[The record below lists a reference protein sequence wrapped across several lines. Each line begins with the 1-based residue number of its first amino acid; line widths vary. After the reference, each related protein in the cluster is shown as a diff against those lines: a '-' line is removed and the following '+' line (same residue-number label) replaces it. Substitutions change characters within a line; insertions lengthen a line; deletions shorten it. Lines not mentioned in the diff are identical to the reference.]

1 MRKIKIDKSNHLRA
15 ILTDTLPYEIPLFFT
30 NEHVFNELTR
40 NKSLSG
46 YPEFV
51 SKMILRKGPT
61 RPFIY
66 RVQKGGGSHRQ
77 LGIPHP
83 SAQVRFAE
91 LYRDFD
97 SFIENICARSPYSLR
112 FPTRVGS
119 HFFQSQYVSLKD
131 RGSGVD
137 EDPASF
143 GGQRKWASSY
153 FYYKR
158 YAHIHRFFSSDEFM
172 RLEQKFSFMLKL
184 DISRCFESIYTHSI
198 SWAVRGKEFGKDNKN
213 SFFFESEFDEKMMNS
228 NWGETS
234 GILIGP
240 EVSRIFAESIMQ
252 SIDVQVHEAMGDI
265 GRSIEIRRYVDDFFV
280 FGNSLDVLERARLCV
295 EAAASRFNLHLNEKK
310 TEVVPRPFTSH
321 MAVGRDR
328 VAECLNEFFKV
339 ARKSLRKGEKDGY
352 FSKSAAERVMA
363 EIRRIARE
371 SNVDY
376 STLASPALAIMARSL
391 SRIRSRLGSELSDG
405 DARNLSR
412 INSAALRIST
422 FLFLMDIKSATSH
435 KIAKIILECS
445 LINHASGIGR
455 AAFEGEVL
463 DITGVAL
470 DQARTRDISGPEVIN
485 VLVAADA
492 VCSVSKGVTEVHLR
506 SAFGVSHGWKAA
518 AKSMNYFELVS
529 VLYFGR
535 NGRSFSQA
543 TEAVCSAIRDR
554 VIAVGSKLA
563 SHTEETMLFFDFISC
578 EFIKREVRTKFYED
592 VAKVHGSKATQ
603 DTLSQQFSKI
613 SKTIRFVAWEGSDHF
628 QAMLQRRELHP
639 AYDS

>member
-30 NEHVFNELTR
+30 NEHIFKELTK
-40 NKSLSG
+40 NGALSG

-51 SKMILRKGPT
+51 SKMILRKEPT
-61 RPFIY
+61 RPFLY

-83 SAQVRFAE
+83 SAQIGFAE

-119 HFFQSQYVSLKD
+119 HFYQSQYAVTT
-131 RGSGVD
+131 RGDSGVD

-158 YAHIHRFFSSDEFM
+158 YSHIHRFFSSDEFM
-172 RLEQKFSFMLKL
+172 RLEQKFSLMLKL

-198 SWAVRGKEFGKDNKN
+198 SWAVRGKEFGKDNKS
-213 SFFFESEFDEKMMNS
+213 SFFFESDFDRKMMDS

-252 SIDVQVHEAMGDI
+252 SIDVEVHEALGEK
-265 GRSIEIRRYVDDFFV
+265 RSSISIRRYVDDFFI
-280 FGNSLDVLERARLCV
+280 FGNSVDDLERVKSCI
-295 EAAASRFNLHLNEKK
+295 EMAAARFNLHLNEKK
-310 TEVVPRPFTSH
+310 TEIVPRPFTSH
-321 MAVGRDR
+321 MTVGRSR
-328 VAECLNEFFKV
+328 VAKCLGDFFKI
-339 ARKSLRKGEKDGY
+339 ARKSLRVDEGRGY
-352 FSKSAAERVMA
+352 FGSSAADRVIA
-363 EIRRIARE
+363 EIRQIARE

-376 STLASPALAIMARSL
+376 AALASPALAVLARGL
-391 SRIRSRLGSELSDG
+391 SRIRHRLGGKSGGEVS
-405 DARNLSR
+405 RNLAL
-412 INSAALRIST
+412 INSAVLKISN

-435 KIAKIILECS
+435 KMAKIFLECS
-445 LINHASGIGR
+445 LINGLSSAGR
-455 AAFEGEVL
+455 AAFEGEVM
-463 DITGVAL
+463 DVTGLAL
-470 DQARTRDISGPEVIN
+470 EQARIRGIGGPELIN
-485 VLVAADA
+485 LLIAADA
-492 VCSVSKGVTEVHLR
+492 VCFASDGITETHLR
-506 SAFGVSHGWKAA
+506 LAFGVSGNWVDAVKA
-518 AKSMNYFELVS
+518 MNYFELIS

-535 NGRSFSQA
+535 DIRGFKRA
-543 TEAVCSAIRDR
+543 KDAVCGELCTR
-554 VIAVGSKLA
+554 VLAVGSKVA
-563 SHTEETMLFFDFISC
+563 SYTEETLLFFDFISC
-578 EFIKREVRTKFYED
+578 DFVDKDLRVKFFGD
-592 VAKVHGSKATQ
+592 VAKAHGSKAGEES
-603 DTLSQQFSKI
+603 LRHQFNKVSK
-613 SKTIRFVAWEGSDHF
+613 SIRFVAWEGADHF
-628 QAMLQRRELHP
+628 QVMLQRRELQP